1 MTVTYL
7 IRESK
12 RSKSGLFPIEC
23 SISHKGARKVF
34 TIDRKVTKREF
45 NSPSRLLQDYLD
57 TIRRK
62 FYVIEQRLLDE
73 GLAITTDSLI
83 DHYKNGFKSSKS
95 VGEMFDAYL
104 AELSPRIGKDLTLE
118 SFKKYTY
125 VKDLFLSLVD
135 KSTPTSDVTNSDGLK
150 YINEVKKK
158 YKEQTAFGYVT
169 KMKSF
174 FIYGLNNGYI
184 KVNPMA
190 SLIYKR
196 KVEEVE
202 FLTTAELKKIEDA
215 TFDIECYDRIKDLFL
230 FQCYTGLAYCD
241 MKNLKQED
249 VQNCEY
255 GKFIQ
260 KERIKTKVTFT
271 VLLSDKALAILDKY
285 DWKLPVLSNQKYN
298 LYLHTIQDVLGIKKS
313 LHSHIGR
320 HTAATQMLNKGVR
333 IEVVSK
339 VLGHTNTR
347 QTAHYAKLLD
357 NTVLSEMSTLIN

>member
-34 TIDRKVTKREF
+34 VIDRKVTKREF

-125 VKDLFLSLVD
+125 VKNLFLSLVD
-135 KSTPTSDVTNSDGLK
+135 KSTLASDITNSDGLK

-158 YKEQTAFGYVT
+158 YKEQTAFGYIT

-184 KVNPMA
+184 KTNPMA
-190 SLIYKR
+190 SLRYKR
-196 KVEEVE
+196 KVEDVE
-202 FLTTAELKKIEDA
+202 FLTSEEIKKIEDYEC
-215 TFDIECYDRIKDLFL
+215 DCERIEKVKDLFL
-230 FQCYTGLAYCD
+230 FSCYTGISYCD
-241 MKNLKQED
+241 TQEISVD
-249 VQNCEY
+249 DIMENEF
-255 GKFIQ
+255 GKYIQ

-271 VLLSDKALAILDKY
+271 VLLNDKAIDIMKKY
-285 DWKLPVLSNQKYN
+285 NGRLPTMSNQKLN
-298 LYLHTIQDVLGIKKS
+298 SYLKEIKDICRISKP
-313 LHSHIGR
+313 LHFHIAR
-320 HTAATQMLNKGVR
+320 HTAATQFLNKGLR
-333 IEVVSK
+333 LEVVSK
-339 VLGHTNTR
+339 ILGHSSIR
-347 QTAHYAKLLD
+347 QTTHYAKLLK
-357 NTVLSEMSTLIN
+357 NTVLEEMSKVK